1 MMVGLIQRISNWI
14 ATLTE
19 EDVRSALEFQAAIT
33 AQRTSCAPM
42 S

>member
-19 EDVRSALEFQAAIT
+19 EDVRWVRT
-33 AQRTSCAPM
+33 ARM
-42 S
+42 VV